1 MTKLNNFMQTNVTG
15 VNNYQ
20 QNDMI
25 SLCKPIAKTSQ
36 GFYISSEKPSKEY
49 S

>member
-1 MTKLNNFMQTNVTG
+1 MTKLNNFLQTNVAG

-20 QNDMI
+20 HNDTLV
-25 SLCKPIAKTSQ
+25 SNKPIAKTSQ
-36 GFYISSEKPSKEY
+36 GFFVPSEKPSKEY